1 MKIDVPTV
9 NGDVTVTI
17 PEGTQ
22 PGQTLRL
29 KGQGIKDLRTQKPG
43 DQYIHLDIKG
53 PTSLNKKQKEALNAY
68 REASKEDDSL
78 FARFRKKFK
87 K

>member
-1 MKIDVPTV
+1 MV
-9 NGDVTVTI
+9 VTV

-22 PGQTLRL
+22 PGQVLRL
-29 KGQGIKDLRTQKPG
+29 KGQGIKDLRTGKPG

-53 PTSLNKKQKEALNAY
+53 PTSLSKKQKEALQAY
-68 REASKEDDSL
+68 KDASKESDSL
-78 FARFRKKFK
+78 FEKFRKKFK